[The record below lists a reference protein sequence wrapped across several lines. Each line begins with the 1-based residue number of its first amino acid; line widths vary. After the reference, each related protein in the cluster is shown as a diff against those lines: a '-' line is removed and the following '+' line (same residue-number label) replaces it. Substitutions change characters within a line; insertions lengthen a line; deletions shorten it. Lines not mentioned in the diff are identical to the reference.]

1 MHQHFH
7 FFCAKSNYHYARE
20 DLCDPIPSS
29 WCLICALVR
38 YFSMIFS
45 IKTRVWDTLS
55 GIEFDSLHFE
65 GSQKFIRLPR
75 LLDVLKNCETAVY
88 EAAGVFENH
97 RFSQTLGGCSP
108 SLARH

>member
-1 MHQHFH
+1 MLQMVSFPTL
-7 FFCAKSNYHYARE
+7 YATFA
-20 DLCDPIPSS
+20 SFQTVVS
-29 WCLICALVR
+29 LIW
-38 YFSMIFS
+38 
-45 IKTRVWDTLS
+45 KTLT

-97 RFSQTLGGCSP
+97 RFSQTLGGV
-108 SLARH
+108 LFLLLLDTRVLYVF